1 MRAGREEKQMRVNE
15 IRDAKSLKSRYELM
29 GYEMR
34 RAQKQLDGV
43 SSFPIERNEL
53 SRESLVFFGVVHRA
67 WFEIPDTSFLSYGM
81 TVQSQMRVTR
91 CEIREEKIQLCFR
104 FLLLSSSNLVYPYPA
119 SALICFSDHNFYLFP
134 LGFFHI
140 APTYW
145 VTPCQ
150 SWQLSN

>member
-15 IRDAKSLKSRYELM
+15 IRDAKSLKSRYKELDE
-29 GYEMR
+29 GNGIRDAKSKNKEG
-34 RAQKQLDGV
+34 D
-43 SSFPIERNEL
+43 
-53 SRESLVFFGVVHRA
+53 SLVFR
-67 WFEIPDTSFLSYGM
+67 SS
-81 TVQSQMRVTR
+81 
-91 CEIREEKIQLCFR
+91 
-104 FLLLSSSNLVYPYPA
+104 LLVYPHLPLSSSLLVYSHLLLPI
-119 SALICFSDHNFYLFP
+119 LICPLDHNFYLFP